1 MVPEEAGGGCKVTV
15 SRIRNFPN
23 MRARSPRLPES
34 ILFLFFIFIALCC
47 PPGLAIGYT
56 YPDTGNQ
63 PSFITSPAGETEY
76 FPGDTFEITVILAN
90 TGTVT
95 AVQAAPRLAP
105 GTYDPSTALGV
116 TVRPGAGD
124 APVTVKT
131 LPMMVGDI
139 GSLDKVPVIIRGTV
153 HQNASPGVYAIPLDV
168 TYTYVYAIPMVGANY
183 STIEPLYREKKQ
195 TLPATIRVMS
205 EVRPVVIRENSE
217 NLVPG
222 SQGYLTLD
230 IVNIGYGSG
239 TDIMLRIVPTDNVTF
254 QMVDDTIF
262 LKRIEP
268 GGRASIRVG
277 IAVHEQTS
285 AGLYPA
291 LFEGEY
297 RNPDGIIRSIPPVP
311 VFIKVSR
318 GVVMEA
324 VTRNL
329 TIDQGGKEVITV
341 SYLNTGDTPA
351 YNAQARIIGSHV
363 LMPVDDSAQL
373 GTIGPGEIKT
383 TQFVVSSEN
392 AIAGKNYVIDSE
404 VKYRDETGTLMLSD
418 NMRLGVYV
426 TQPSGFKAITSN
438 PATLIVIAGV
448 LAILVY
454 AGWKVWGKKR
464 GRN

>member
-1 MVPEEAGGGCKVTV
+1 MVPEEAGGGCKVTGI
-15 SRIRNFPN
+15 RIRNLPGTQ
-23 MRARSPRLPES
+23 ARSRQLPDS
-34 ILFLFFIFIALCC
+34 ILFGFFIALVLCC
-47 PPGLAIGYT
+47 PQCLAIGYT

-63 PSFITSPAGETEY
+63 PSFITSSAGETDY

-139 GSLDKVPVIIRGTV
+139 GSLDQVPVIIRGTV

-168 TYTYVYAIPMVGANY
+168 AYTYVYAIPMVGANY
-183 STIEPLYREKKQ
+183 STIEPLYRGKKQ

-205 EVRPVVIRENSE
+205 EVRPAVIRENSE

-222 SQGYLTLD
+222 SQGYLTVD
-230 IVNIGYGSG
+230 VVNIGYGSG
-239 TDIMLRIVPTDNVTF
+239 TDIMLRIVPADNVTF
-254 QMVDDTIF
+254 QMVDDSIY
-262 LKRIEP
+262 LKRFEP
-268 GGRASIRVG
+268 GDRASFSVG

-291 LFEGEY
+291 LLEGEY
-297 RNPDGIIRSIPPVP
+297 QDSDGITRTITPVP

-318 GVVMEA
+318 GAVMEI

-329 TIDQGGKEVITV
+329 TIDQGGKEPITV

-351 YNAQARIIGSHV
+351 YHAQARIIGSHV

-383 TQFVVSSEN
+383 TQFIVSSEN
-392 AIAGKNYVIDSE
+392 AIAGKHYVIDSE
-404 VKYRDETGTLMLSD
+404 LKYRDGKGTLMLSD
-418 NMRLGVYV
+418 NMKAGVYV

-438 PATLIVIAGV
+438 PATLIVITGV

-464 GRN
+464 ERN